1 MGERLPNI
9 HPGEILKED
18 FLDPLGISAYR
29 LAKETGMSQTRVGQI
44 IRGTRGIT
52 ADTALRFGRF
62 FGTSARVWINL
73 QTTYDL
79 EETLQKNASEIEKI
93 HPVPVNW

>member
-1 MGERLPNI
+1 MEDRLPNI

-44 IRGTRGIT
+44 IRGQRGIT
-52 ADTALRFGRF
+52 ADTALRIGKF

-73 QTTYDL
+73 QTAYDL
-79 EETLQKNASEIEKI
+79 EETLLKNAGEIEKI
-93 HPVPVNW
+93 HPVPANY